1 MIAEPLGIASSFKRG
16 REMRAMETA
25 PTLRQTAWHEAGHA
39 VVAWEQGFTVT
50 CVSIRPEG
58 SRLGR
63 SQHTPAGDGAVPSER
78 QRENIVALAGW
89 AAELAS
95 GEANENG
102 TYDSGDL
109 TFVLSRLDQHAPARI
124 EIELGW
130 AESEAQR
137 IVSANLERI
146 ERLAHEIMSRE
157 ELTNAAEILYII
169 EGRPPV

>member
-1 MIAEPLGIASSFKRG
+1 
-16 REMRAMETA
+16 META
-25 PTLRQTAWHEAGHA
+25 ATPRQTAWHEAGHA
-39 VVAWEQGFTVT
+39 VVAWAQGFTVT

-58 SRLGR
+58 SSLGR
-63 SQHTPAGDGAVPSER
+63 SQHTPAGDGAIPSER

-102 TYDSGDL
+102 TYDSADL
-109 TFVLSRLDQHAPARI
+109 TFVLSRLGQHAPSRI
-124 EIELGW
+124 VIELGW

-146 ERLAHEIMSRE
+146 ERLAHELMSRE
-157 ELTNAAEILYII
+157 ELTSAAEILDII
-169 EGRPPV
+169 EGRPPA

>member
-1 MIAEPLGIASSFKRG
+1 MCRALLTEGAPNLPATMSFDSVAMSCLVTSLAIFLPSRG
-16 REMRAMETA
+16 
-25 PTLRQTAWHEAGHA
+25 LN
-39 VVAWEQGFTVT
+39 
-50 CVSIRPEG
+50 
-58 SRLGR
+58 
-63 SQHTPAGDGAVPSER
+63 TPAGDGAIPSER

-102 TYDSGDL
+102 TYDSADL
-109 TFVLSRLDQHAPARI
+109 TFVLSRLDQHAPSRI

-146 ERLAHEIMSRE
+146 ERLAHELMSRK
-157 ELTNAAEILYII
+157 ELTSAAEILDII
-169 EGRPPV
+169 EGRPPA

>member
-1 MIAEPLGIASSFKRG
+1 
-16 REMRAMETA
+16 META
-25 PTLRQTAWHEAGHA
+25 PRLRQTAWHEAGHA
-39 VVAWEQGFTVT
+39 VVAWEQAFTVT

-58 SRLGR
+58 SSLGR
-63 SQHTPAGDGAVPSER
+63 SQHTPAGNGAVPSER
-78 QRENIVALAGW
+78 QRENIVALGGW

-109 TFVLSRLDQHAPARI
+109 TFVLSRLHQHAPSRI

-137 IVSANLERI
+137 IGSAHLARI
-146 ERLAHEIMSRE
+146 ERLAHELLSPE
-157 ELTNAAEILYII
+157 EPRHAAHVL
-169 EGRPPV
+169 